1 MIFHLVPRVYNPYS
15 NITDVK
21 IKSISIP
28 DYNINIS
35 ERELNQGR
43 PMPNKNYV
51 IGMLKDGRKAMDGLL
66 ISLPDQG
73 QCKFNV
79 EILWKMKVN
88 EEEVYLTHEI
98 INHIEGGVSKDK
110 DLISQE
116 AVLWYGYKDFKV
128 IWPEQHLHQSPM
140 EIHPVLHLEKNG
152 LRNHTD
158 EIYMPVLERDR
169 IYTGMLDRIPE
180 KIWMKAT
187 A

>member
-15 NITDVK
+15 NITDVEM
-21 IKSISIP
+21 KSISIP
-28 DYNINIS
+28 DYNINIC
-35 ERELNQGR
+35 EKELNQGR

-51 IGMLKDGRKAMDGLL
+51 IGMLKDGRKAMEGLL

-73 QCKFNV
+73 PLKFNV

-88 EEEVYLTHEI
+88 GEDVYLTHEI
-98 INHIEGGVSKDK
+98 TNHIKGDVSKDK

-116 AVLWYGYKDFKV
+116 AVLWYGYKDYKV
-128 IWPEQHLHQSPM
+128 VWPEQHSNQSPM
-140 EIHPVLHLEKNG
+140 QIYPTLHLEKNG

-158 EIYMPVLERDR
+158 EIYMPVIERGRLYAGMRDR
-169 IYTGMLDRIPE
+169 MPE

-187 A
+187 S